1 MFDDAFMDSLNMFDD
16 AFMDSLN
23 MFDDAFRVKYVFET
37 FGQVKFEVNLNDTF
51 DCVST
56 PYETIM
62 TSSTI
67 SAFKQLRGD
76 CKIFIPLQNNALF
89 SRHVLQS
96 MLFKELSDLQVG

>member
-1 MFDDAFMDSLNMFDD
+1 
-16 AFMDSLN
+16 

-62 TSSTI
+62 TSSTTLVNRGGGVWYLTPLSTI
-67 SAFKQLRGD
+67 FQLYRGGQFYWWR
-76 CKIFIPLQNNALF
+76 K
-89 SRHVLQS
+89 S
-96 MLFKELSDLQVG
+96 E

>member
-1 MFDDAFMDSLNMFDD
+1 MFDD

-23 MFDDAFRVKYVFET
+23 MFDDAFRVKFVFET

-62 TSSTI
+62 TSSTT
-67 SAFKQLRGD
+67 LVNRGGGG
-76 CKIFIPLQNNALF
+76 
-89 SRHVLQS
+89 
-96 MLFKELSDLQVG
+96 VGN